1 MAKVMPWGG
10 GAVRISDLTESQRR
24 AMPDQLFCELLRKRI
39 PDPRNGKEKRRP
51 VNC

>member
-24 AMPDQLFCELLRKRI
+24 TMPDQVFCALLRARI
-39 PDPRNGKEKRRP
+39 PDPRDSKEERRP